1 MKKVLLLVCLLLACG
16 EQYTTTSQAIS
27 SYTVLHDL
35 TQAEGQAV
43 RGQPLIVNGRLYGV
57 AGEHGPN
64 ASPDCASG
72 TNWDTDVH
80 KKQCP
85 GSVFSM
91 LLDGTDFRV
100 DHAFSQL
107 DSHSK
112 NTDGY
117 HPYAGLSYINGRLY
131 GVTSEGGMSPGCAST
146 TLGKGVLYSMGLDG
160 SDFRVDHYFCSLA
173 GAVDG
178 TNPYGYVIELP
189 DGAIIGTTNNGGASP
204 GLGTVWRLDSA
215 GFYVVPMNSSTGGNP
230 RGGAALGPDGLLYV
244 MTNGSSTNGRG
255 AVVVLTQHLEI
266 LEIHPFEPF
275 TTNSHGTDNS
285 AVQEPVVI
293 GGRVLAAREFG
304 GPYGTG
310 LVVDMT
316 DGLVTLK
323 SFEDIP
329 LAAVPR
335 FSNTTGGMLNG
346 NLVEGA
352 DGLVYGTS
360 MYGGSHGAGNIY
372 RIAKNGS
379 LFESLF
385 NFPTTPG
392 RAYGGVAL
400 GPDGSL
406 YGITFSGNEVF
417 RFVPPTVSQAC
428 E

>member
-1 MKKVLLLVCLLLACG
+1 MKKVVLLVCLLLACG
-16 EQYTTTSQAIS
+16 EQYTTISQAIS
-27 SYTVLHDL
+27 AYTVLHDL
-35 TQAEGQAV
+35 TQFDGQAS

-64 ASPDCASG
+64 AVPDCSNGDNWG
-72 TNWDTDVH
+72 TDLH

-100 DHAFSQL
+100 DHAFTQL
-107 DSHSK
+107 DANSK

-117 HPYAGLSYINGRLY
+117 HPYGGLTFIQGRIY
-131 GVTSEGGMSPGCAST
+131 GVASMGGMSPGCAVT
-146 TLGKGVLYSMGLDG
+146 AGGAGVLYSMETDG
-160 SDFRVDHYFCSLA
+160 SAFRVDHQFCSLA
-173 GAVDG
+173 RSADG

-189 DGAIIGTTNNGGASP
+189 DGAIIGTTNNGGAVP
-204 GLGTVWRLDSA
+204 GLGTVWRLDST
-215 GFYVVPMNSSTGGNP
+215 GFYVVPMTSSTGSNP

-266 LEIHPFEPF
+266 LEIRPFGPF
-275 TTNSHGTDNS
+275 TNNSHGTDNS
-285 AVQEPVVI
+285 AVQEPVTI

-372 RIAKNGS
+372 RIAKDGS

-385 NFPTTPG
+385 DFPTVPG
-392 RAYGGVAL
+392 RAYGGLAL
-400 GPDGSL
+400 GPDRAL

-417 RFVPPTVSQAC
+417 RFVPSPVNQAC